1 MHLYKTIGYVT
12 LSRAH
17 PSFRGGRLMV
27 AHSISHE
34 LMGKGIPSEQ
44 EMVVVWDE
52 LGASPGTV
60 IAVSDG
66 AEAAAAFKPELKPV
80 DAYNAAII
88 DTFQVDPATLNQLK

>member
-12 LSRAH
+12 LSRVH
-17 PSFRGGRLMV
+17 PSLRGGRLMV
-27 AHSISHE
+27 AHSLSHE
-34 LMGKGIPSEQ
+34 LLGKNPPADQ
-44 EMVVVWDE
+44 DMVVVWDD

-88 DTFQVDPATLNQLK
+88 DVFQIDAATLNKLE

>member
-17 PSFRGGRLMV
+17 ANLRGGRLMV

-34 LMGKGIPSEQ
+34 LLGKNAPSDQ
-44 EMVVVWDE
+44 DMVVLWDD

-88 DTFQVDPATLNQLK
+88 DTFQIDPATLDKLK

>member
-1 MHLYKTIGYVT
+1 
-12 LSRAH
+12 
-17 PSFRGGRLMV
+17 MV
-27 AHSISHE
+27 AHSLSHE
-34 LMGKGIPSEQ
+34 LLGKNPPADQ
-44 EMVVVWDE
+44 DMVVVWDD

-88 DTFQVDPATLNQLK
+88 DVFQIDAATLDKLK

>member
-1 MHLYKTIGYVT
+1 MQLYKAIGYVT

-17 PSFRGGRLMV
+17 PSLRGGRLVV
-27 AHSISHE
+27 AHAMSQE
-34 LMGKGIPSEQ
+34 LLGKSPPADQ
-44 EMVVVWDE
+44 DMVVVWDD

-80 DAYNAAII
+80 DAYNAAILDYVEI
-88 DTFQVDPATLNQLK
+88 DPATLEKLK